1 MLDNMALQDGEENKI
16 NSATENA
23 KTFRTQF
30 AHYVSIILSPL
41 VISLPAI
48 VMVGLYHNHALSS
61 LLFAA
66 IAVFFLSVGP
76 MIYIAIG
83 VGLGKF
89 TDIDVSVRSQRV
101 GPFIFGISSGLIG
114 FFILQVM
121 HAPYNLETVLL
132 ATVIAGL
139 IFMVITFWWK
149 ISMHAS
155 SISGTIT
162 FLAVLYGN
170 IVLPAFLL
178 VALVGWSRVI
188 LKRHTAM
195 QVTIGAILSA
205 VITLTIL
212 FVRGVR

>member
-1 MLDNMALQDGEENKI
+1 MLDNMALQDGEEDQV
-16 NSATENA
+16 NSAPENA
-23 KTFRTQF
+23 KTLRVQF
-30 AHYVSIILSPL
+30 ARYISTILSPI

-48 VMVGLYHNHALSS
+48 VLVGLYHSQAPSS

-66 IAVFFLSVGP
+66 IAIFFLSVGP

-89 TDIDVSVRSQRV
+89 TDVDVSVRSQRV
-101 GPFIFGISSGLIG
+101 GPFIFGISSSLIG

-121 HAPYNLETVLL
+121 HAPYNLATVLL

-162 FLAVLYGN
+162 FLAVLYGK

-178 VALVGWSRVI
+178 VALVGWSRVV

-205 VITLTIL
+205 VITLAIL

>member
-1 MLDNMALQDGEENKI
+1 MLDNMALQDGEEDQV
-16 NSATENA
+16 NSAPENA
-23 KTFRTQF
+23 KTLRVQF
-30 AHYVSIILSPL
+30 ARYISTILSPI

-48 VMVGLYHNHALSS
+48 VLVGLYHSQAPSS

-66 IAVFFLSVGP
+66 IAIFFLSVGP

-89 TDIDVSVRSQRV
+89 TDVDVSVRSQRV
-101 GPFIFGISSGLIG
+101 GPFIFGISSSLIG

-121 HAPYNLETVLL
+121 HAPYNLATVLL

-149 ISMHAS
+149 ISMHA
-155 SISGTIT
+155 T
-162 FLAVLYGN
+162 FLAVLYGK

-178 VALVGWSRVI
+178 VALVGWSRVV

-205 VITLTIL
+205 VITLAIL